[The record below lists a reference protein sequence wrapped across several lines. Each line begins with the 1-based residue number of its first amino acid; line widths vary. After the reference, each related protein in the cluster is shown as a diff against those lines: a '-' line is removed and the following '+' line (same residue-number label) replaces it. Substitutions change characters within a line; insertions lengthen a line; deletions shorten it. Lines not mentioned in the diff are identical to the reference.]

1 VTIFKGITGLL
12 AVAAC
17 LVAAGCGSDEEGE
30 PIPAE
35 TANALQSRLNEIE
48 RRFDFG
54 NGACADIENDSRP
67 AVNQLIAS
75 MPDNVD
81 ADVREALQ
89 EGFNRLFRLNQEQ
102 CDQEQQSE
110 TDTETVPVPEPQ
122 PEPEPTTTVTV
133 PPETTET
140 TPPETETDTAPP
152 ETDEQVPPGQGGDVP
167 GGGQGG
173 NGNGQ
178 GGSGSGQGGS
188 GQGGQGGGGGNG
200 LGGSGGGAL
209 VPEDQG

>member
-1 VTIFKGITGLL
+1 VTIFKGITGFL
-12 AVAAC
+12 AMAAC

-35 TANALQSRLNEIE
+35 TANALQTRLNEIE

-67 AVNQLIAS
+67 AVNQLITS

-89 EGFNRLFRLNQEQ
+89 QGFNRLFRLTQDQ
-102 CDQEQQSE
+102 CNQEQQSE

-133 PPETTET
+133 PPATTET
-140 TPPETETDTAPP
+140 TPPPETETDTAPP

-173 NGNGQ
+173 
-178 GGSGSGQGGS
+178 SGSGQGGS
-188 GQGGQGGGGGNG
+188 GQGGSGQGGQGGGNG

>member
-89 EGFNRLFRLNQEQ
+89 QGFNRLFRLTQDQ
-102 CDQEQQSE
+102 CNQEQQSE

-133 PPETTET
+133 PPATTET
-140 TPPETETDTAPP
+140 TPPPETETDTAPP

-173 NGNGQ
+173 
-178 GGSGSGQGGS
+178 SGSGQGGS
-188 GQGGQGGGGGNG
+188 GQGGSGQGGQGGGNG